1 MRQEFDR
8 DKPPCAPPDR
18 NRVSLSACL
27 RALAFIADLGGG
39 APCRPDPALAGD
51 GDSVALELFADL
63 IDLQQPWLRG
73 HSLRVAQVACM
84 AAGAIGLDAA
94 AQRLSYRAAL
104 VHGLGRGVVSNAIWN
119 DAGALP
125 AAALEQARLAPYW
138 TLRALREVGGL
149 ADAAEVASYAGERQ
163 DGSGHFRGCAA
174 AAIPIEGQ
182 VLAASAAWVAL
193 RSDRPWRAALPDD
206 AARAL
211 LRHEADAGRFNASV
225 VAALCG
231 ARAAPRRAPRAP
243 NQVGLSEREA
253 SILRA
258 ISLGLTNKEVARQLA
273 ISPSTVGTH
282 VEKAFRKLGC
292 GTRAAAVLRAQAL
305 RLI

>member
-1 MRQEFDR
+1 M
-8 DKPPCAPPDR
+8 
-18 NRVSLSACL
+18 VSLSACL

-39 APCRPDPALAGD
+39 TPCRPDAALAGG
-51 GDSVALELFADL
+51 GDSVPLELFADL

-94 AQRLSYRAAL
+94 ARRRSYRAAL
-104 VHGLGRGVVSNAIWN
+104 VHGLGRGAISNAIWN
-119 DAGALP
+119 DAGVLS

-138 TLRALREVGGL
+138 TLRALRGIGGL

-163 DGSGHFRGCAA
+163 DGSGHFRGCTA

-211 LRHEADAGRFNASV
+211 LRHEADAGRFNARV
-225 VAALCG
+225 VDALCG
-231 ARAAPRRAPRAP
+231 ARPEAPLASARAPQ
-243 NQVGLSEREA
+243 QVALSEREA